1 LTPLTKAKTSR
12 IKIANIKAI
21 EYALKS
27 PSEDHPLKQRFH
39 FLALRAKRS
48 IDEEELAKVAVR
60 LAVGLAVI
68 LAVGVGGFIA
78 LFILCLPFIICGNCL
93 EEKTVDAGRPKQ
105 KAEASR
111 TKLANNKA
119 VEYV

>member
-1 LTPLTKAKTSR
+1 VPF
-12 IKIANIKAI
+12 
-21 EYALKS
+21 KS
-27 PSEDHPLKQRFH
+27 PSEDHPLKQGF

-48 IDEEELAKVAVR
+48 IDEKELAKVAVR
-60 LAVGLAVI
+60 LSVGFGVI

-78 LFILCLPFIICGNCL
+78 LFFILCLLFIICGNCCQ
-93 EEKTVDAGRPKQ
+93 EKAVDAGRPKQ

>member
-1 LTPLTKAKTSR
+1 VPF
-12 IKIANIKAI
+12 
-21 EYALKS
+21 KS

-39 FLALRAKRS
+39 FLALRVKRS
-48 IDEEELAKVAVR
+48 IDQEHLAKVAVR
-60 LAVGLAVI
+60 FAVGLAVI

-78 LFILCLPFIICGNCL
+78 LFFILCLPFIICGNCCQ
-93 EEKTVDAGRPKQ
+93 EKAVDAGRPKQ